1 MLNRYHLLVKQRQKS
16 ANRSN
21 VIMKIL
27 TRTEFS
33 YLCLEMRDVAITFVL
48 LFYLNRTFNAF
59 ITNEARSSVKTAV
72 DKKQFDK

>member
-1 MLNRYHLLVKQRQKS
+1 
-16 ANRSN
+16 
-21 VIMKIL
+21 
-27 TRTEFS
+27 
-33 YLCLEMRDVAITFVL
+33 MRDVAITFVL